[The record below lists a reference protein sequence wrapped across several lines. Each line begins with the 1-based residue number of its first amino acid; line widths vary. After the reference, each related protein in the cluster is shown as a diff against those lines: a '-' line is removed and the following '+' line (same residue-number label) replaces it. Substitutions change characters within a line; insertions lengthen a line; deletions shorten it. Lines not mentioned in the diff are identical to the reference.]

1 MFIKNSNR
9 LMRMSPLER
18 SKGRFMRGPDGHEDT
33 VDLDMDAAIADISD
47 SLFGQDESGGG
58 PEGKTV
64 EQPEKVAETPT
75 SDPAPAAQT
84 DPAKAAE
91 TPDPN
96 AAKPEGENTQ
106 AVQDTGAPK
115 TWTKEA
121 IAEWAAVPPRV
132 QQEILKREQDMFQGL
147 EQYREKAEL
156 GGRYDKV
163 VEPFKAVLA
172 AEQVDPVQLFEA
184 FAGNHYLLTRGTPEQ
199 KLSLAANML
208 SHYGIDPTALVMAI
222 GKNEPD
228 PNADPR
234 IAAMEK
240 EIAELRSGQASREQQ
255 ELNAK
260 REAFEREVNEFANN
274 PDNHYFAEVANDIAN
289 LLKTGAATSL
299 PQAYEMA
306 VYSNPGT
313 RAKELDRLASER
325 AAAVKEAEAAR
336 VQSAEAAQAV
346 NVKTTT
352 KTRDGTMPV
361 GSLDETL
368 EETMRNINARG

>member
-33 VDLDMDAAIADISD
+33 VDLDMDAAIADISG
-47 SLFGQDESGGG
+47 SLFGQDESRDG
-58 PEGKTV
+58 PGDKTV
-64 EQPEKVAETPT
+64 EQPGAPETPTSVESPAVQPDPAKVAETL
-75 SDPAPAAQT
+75 
-84 DPAKAAE
+84 
-91 TPDPN
+91 DPN
-96 AAKPEGENTQ
+96 AAKPEDQNSQ
-106 AVQDTGAPK
+106 SVQDTGAPK

-147 EQYREKAEL
+147 EQYREKADL
-156 GGRYDKV
+156 GTRYDKV

-208 SHYGIDPTALVMAI
+208 SHYGIDPTALVMAM

-228 PNADPR
+228 PTADPR
-234 IAAMEK
+234 IATLQK
-240 EIAELRSGQASREQQ
+240 EIDDLKRGAQSREQQ

-274 PDNHYFAEVANDIAN
+274 PDNHYFGEVANDIAN

-299 PQAYEMA
+299 AQAYEMA

-313 RAKELDRLASER
+313 RAKELDRLATER
-325 AAAVKEAEAAR
+325 AAAAKEAEAAR
-336 VQSAEAAQAV
+336 AKSAEAAQAA

-361 GSLDETL
+361 GSMDETL
-368 EETMRNINARG
+368 EETMRNIQARG

>member
-33 VDLDMDAAIADISD
+33 VDLDMDAAIADISG
-47 SLFGQDESGGG
+47 SLFGQDESGDG
-58 PEGKTV
+58 PGDKTV
-64 EQPEKVAETPT
+64 EQPGAPETPTSVESPAVQPDPAKVAETL
-75 SDPAPAAQT
+75 
-84 DPAKAAE
+84 
-91 TPDPN
+91 DPN
-96 AAKPEGENTQ
+96 AAKPEDQNSQ
-106 AVQDTGAPK
+106 SVQDTGAPK

-147 EQYREKAEL
+147 EQYREKADL
-156 GGRYDKV
+156 GTRYDKV

-208 SHYGIDPTALVMAI
+208 SHYGIDPTALVMAM

-228 PNADPR
+228 PTADPR
-234 IAAMEK
+234 IATLQK
-240 EIAELRSGQASREQQ
+240 EIDDLKRGAQSREQQ

-274 PDNHYFAEVANDIAN
+274 PDNHYFGEVANDIAN

-299 PQAYEMA
+299 AQAYEMA

-313 RAKELDRLASER
+313 RAKELDRLATER
-325 AAAVKEAEAAR
+325 AAAAKEAEAAR
-336 VQSAEAAQAV
+336 AKSAEAAQAA

-361 GSLDETL
+361 GSMDETL
-368 EETMRNINARG
+368 EETMRNIQARG